1 MFIVHC
7 NKQYYII
14 NTACLLTFR
23 QGTFVRIIM
32 TEQEQITRILTLL
45 ELNNSRLDQLDR
57 DIRREIRETNER
69 IEATNQRIEEEVK
82 RWDERFFNLVKEQGQ
97 TARTIIITAASVV
110 VLSPVLGAVVELVE
124 KFVIK

>member
-1 MFIVHC
+1 
-7 NKQYYII
+7 
-14 NTACLLTFR
+14 
-23 QGTFVRIIM
+23 M

-110 VLSPVLGAVVELVE
+110 V
-124 KFVIK
+124 